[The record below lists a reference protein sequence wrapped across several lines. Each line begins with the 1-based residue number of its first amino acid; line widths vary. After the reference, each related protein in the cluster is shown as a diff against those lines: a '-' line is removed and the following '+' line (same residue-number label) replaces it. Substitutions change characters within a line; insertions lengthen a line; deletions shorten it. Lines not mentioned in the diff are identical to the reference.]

1 MFSVSWLIFSGV
13 IGFVSLRDLPDD
25 AGRINCLTARSPCDR
40 RAAPLPCKLT
50 SVGPHSFPES
60 TFVSRHCLSCCLW
73 SSRGSYSRAAHDL
86 PCSGTGVPVSLPGPT
101 MCHRVQGDSVAK
113 RQPLLC
119 VCWRRDVVC
128 ALRSCSWSCITHCA
142 TENAYTFGTGTLPF
156 SFLPFSSRQRWSP
169 FARCLRSPSP
179 PSFDTATFCVGARA
193 VGMRICSTH
202 DIAGSTGRAELW
214 SQILQLRQ
222 EECLGFSSSN
232 V

>member
-1 MFSVSWLIFSGV
+1 MMRDVST
-13 IGFVSLRDLPDD
+13 VSLRD
-25 AGRINCLTARSPCDR
+25 R
-40 RAAPLPCKLT
+40 RVIVALLRY
-50 SVGPHSFPES
+50 H
-60 TFVSRHCLSCCLW
+60 
-73 SSRGSYSRAAHDL
+73 
-86 PCSGTGVPVSLPGPT
+86 VSLQVSVRTRFLKARLSQDTVCRVVCGRLVEVTLGPPTTFPVRARVYRCPCRDLT

-119 VCWRRDVVC
+119 VCWSRDVVC

-179 PSFDTATFCVGARA
+179 PSFDTATFYVGARA

-222 EECLGFSSSN
+222 QECLGFSSSN